1 MGTVIGNM
9 IIIPF
14 CIGFLRKDHRFS
26 MNLDWDSFKLD
37 LKVLGRIF
45 TLGWPAAIS
54 QSFTALGFV
63 IVNSMIAGYD
73 QSMFASIGVGNRIN
87 SLLLFPAIGIGGVL
101 ATFVGQNVGANNPRR
116 AKKGFYYSLWIVLV
130 ITTVGTLILIPFRDF
145 LVEIFLKEDEAI
157 KLASKYLLF
166 LLCNLPLMA
175 IFQNFLGVFQ
185 GTGRTDLV
193 LFLSTSRLWLMRVP
207 SLFLFL
213 FVFNV
218 GDRSVWHAMII
229 GNVGASILGFLLY
242 QFVDFKMRK
251 KDRII
256 SVEEFAG
263 D

>member
-1 MGTVIGNM
+1 
-9 IIIPF
+9 
-14 CIGFLRKDHRFS
+14 
-26 MNLDWDSFKLD
+26 
-37 LKVLGRIF
+37 
-45 TLGWPAAIS
+45 
-54 QSFTALGFV
+54 
-63 IVNSMIAGYD
+63 
-73 QSMFASIGVGNRIN
+73 
-87 SLLLFPAIGIGGVL
+87 
-101 ATFVGQNVGANNPRR
+101 
-116 AKKGFYYSLWIVLV
+116 
-130 ITTVGTLILIPFRDF
+130 
-145 LVEIFLKEDEAI
+145 
-157 KLASKYLLF
+157 
-166 LLCNLPLMA
+166 MA

-193 LFLSTSRLWLMRVP
+193 LFLSTSRLWLMRTVIVFV
-207 SLFLFL
+207 S